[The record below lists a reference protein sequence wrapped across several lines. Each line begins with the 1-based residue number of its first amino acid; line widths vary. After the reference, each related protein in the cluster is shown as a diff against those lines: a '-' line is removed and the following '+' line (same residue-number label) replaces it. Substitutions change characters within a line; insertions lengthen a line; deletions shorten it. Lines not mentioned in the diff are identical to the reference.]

1 MINFQSAPT
10 HRWLIAI
17 FLCQVPR
24 DQTNTGKLASEHSLE
39 KDANSRERQTPLTF
53 RRNTFITPES
63 IEVDSHHSLK
73 FPTVSETN
81 HSYDRMPNPFICF
94 NLFSMTKNTPY
105 ILFLTFVLLV
115 TVSFFYLIKDFLL
128 ACFWAIILA
137 VVFYPAYQGFRQYFK
152 NSEKLP
158 LFLTMLM
165 IILVFVIPLLT
176 ITLMIT
182 EESTNYYNKIQ
193 SGEINPQVYF
203 ENTLTL
209 LLPKFNKLSHIPA
222 FSVEEISASAGNAFA
237 QAVKYIAQQV
247 PALTQN
253 LLNLIVQVALAFY
266 ILFFLLRDGHQLIR
280 KLISLIP
287 IGEGIEIALFERFTS
302 VARATVKGG
311 LIVAVIQGS
320 IGGLLFWFVGI
331 PAAFLW
337 GMLMI
342 VLSLLPIGS
351 TLIWGPAAVILLLQ
365 GQTLKAAIVLTVG
378 ILVIGMIDNF
388 LRPRLIGKD
397 IKMSDYL
404 VLVSTLGGLTWFS
417 LTGFVLGPIVAALF
431 ITCWDIMGQDSQA
444 SKRK

>member
-1 MINFQSAPT
+1 MQ
-10 HRWLIAI
+10 
-17 FLCQVPR
+17 
-24 DQTNTGKLASEHSLE
+24 
-39 KDANSRERQTPLTF
+39 
-53 RRNTFITPES
+53 
-63 IEVDSHHSLK
+63 
-73 FPTVSETN
+73 
-81 HSYDRMPNPFICF
+81 
-94 NLFSMTKNTPY
+94 KNTPY
-105 ILFLTFVLLV
+105 ILFLTFVLLL
-115 TVSFFYLIKDFLL
+115 TVSFFLLIKDFLL

-137 VVFYPAYQGFRQYFK
+137 VVFDPVYQRIRQYFK
-152 NSEKLP
+152 NSEILP
-158 LFLTMLM
+158 LFLTMMM

-176 ITLMIT
+176 IILMIT
-182 EESTNYYNKIQ
+182 EESTGYYQKIA

-203 ENTLTL
+203 QDILAL
-209 LLPKFNKLSHIPA
+209 VLPKFYKLSHIQA
-222 FSVEEISASAGNAFA
+222 ISVEQISASAGNAFT
-237 QAVKYIAQQV
+237 QAVKYIAQQL

-266 ILFFLLRDGHQLIR
+266 ILFFLLRDGQQLIR

-287 IGEGIEIALFERFTS
+287 IGDGIEIELFERFTS

-320 IGGLLFWFVGI
+320 IGGFLFWFVGI

-337 GMLMI
+337 GILMI

-351 TLIWGPAAVILLLQ
+351 TLIWVPAAIILFLQ
-365 GQTLKAAIVLTVG
+365 GQTLKAAIVLAIG

-397 IKMSDYL
+397 SKMSDYL

-417 LTGFVLGPIVAALF
+417 LTGFVLGPIIAALF
-431 ITCWDIMGQDSQA
+431 ITCWDLMGQESQA

>member
-1 MINFQSAPT
+1 MQ
-10 HRWLIAI
+10 
-17 FLCQVPR
+17 
-24 DQTNTGKLASEHSLE
+24 
-39 KDANSRERQTPLTF
+39 
-53 RRNTFITPES
+53 
-63 IEVDSHHSLK
+63 
-73 FPTVSETN
+73 
-81 HSYDRMPNPFICF
+81 
-94 NLFSMTKNTPY
+94 KNTSY
-105 ILFLTFVLLV
+105 ILFLTIVLLV
-115 TVSFFYLIKDFLL
+115 TVSFFLLIKDFLL

-137 VVFYPAYQGFRQYFK
+137 VVFDPVYQGFKQYFK
-152 NSEKLP
+152 NSEKLS

-165 IILVFVIPLLT
+165 IILVFVIPLLI

-182 EESTNYYNKIQ
+182 EESTGYYQKIT

-203 ENTLTL
+203 QDTLAL
-209 LLPKFNKLSHIPA
+209 VLPKFYKLSQIQA
-222 FSVEEISASAGNAFA
+222 ISVEQISASAGNAFT
-237 QAVKYIAQQV
+237 QAVKYIAQQL

-266 ILFFLLRDGHQLIR
+266 ILFFLLRDGQQLIR

-287 IGEGIEIALFERFTS
+287 IGDGIEIELFERFTS

-320 IGGLLFWFVGI
+320 IGGFLFWFVDI

-351 TLIWGPAAVILLLQ
+351 TLIWGPAAIILFLQ
-365 GQTLKAAIVLTVG
+365 GQTLKAAIVLAIG

-397 IKMSDYL
+397 SKMSDYL

-417 LTGFVLGPIVAALF
+417 LTGFVLGPIIAALF
-431 ITCWDIMGQDSQA
+431 ITCWDLMGQESQA

>member
-1 MINFQSAPT
+1 MQ
-10 HRWLIAI
+10 
-17 FLCQVPR
+17 
-24 DQTNTGKLASEHSLE
+24 
-39 KDANSRERQTPLTF
+39 
-53 RRNTFITPES
+53 
-63 IEVDSHHSLK
+63 
-73 FPTVSETN
+73 
-81 HSYDRMPNPFICF
+81 
-94 NLFSMTKNTPY
+94 KNTPY

-115 TVSFFYLIKDFLL
+115 TVSFFCLIKDFLL

-137 VVFYPAYQGFRQYFK
+137 VVFYPAYQRVKQYFK

-165 IILVFVIPLLT
+165 IILVFVIPFLT
-176 ITLMIT
+176 LTLMIT
-182 EESTNYYNKIQ
+182 EESTDYYQKIQ
-193 SGEINPQVYF
+193 SGEINPQLYF
-203 ENTLTL
+203 QDTLAL
-209 LLPKFNKLSHIPA
+209 VLPKFNKLSHIQA
-222 FSVEEISASAGNAFA
+222 ISVEQISASAGIAFT

-247 PALTQN
+247 PTLTQN
-253 LLNLIVQVALAFY
+253 LLNLIVQVALTFY
-266 ILFFLLRDGHQLIR
+266 ILFFLLRDGHLLIR

-287 IGEGIEIALFERFTS
+287 IGDRIETELFERFTS

-337 GMLMI
+337 GMLMT

-351 TLIWGPAAVILLLQ
+351 SLIWAPAVVILFLQ
-365 GQTLKAAIVLTVG
+365 GQTFKAVILLTVG

-397 IKMSDYL
+397 IKMSDYV

-417 LTGFVLGPIVAALF
+417 LTGFVLGPIIAALF
-431 ITCWDIMGQDSQA
+431 ITCWDILGKYSQA
-444 SKRK
+444 SNT